1 MFDLDRTDRL
11 TKWKEFRDSIEFSDR
26 PLKDVAEFWSQ
37 APFVSS
43 YLNPNNPAEW
53 PDPWHLVLDLH
64 LDDLAITLGMLYTL
78 KLTQRFM
85 DSSFEIHTSMFQEKK
100 DPRYF
105 LVVDNKHVLNLEYKD
120 VVDIE
125 QIKRIKTNIIW
136 STNDVL

>member
-1 MFDLDRTDRL
+1 VFDLDRTDRL